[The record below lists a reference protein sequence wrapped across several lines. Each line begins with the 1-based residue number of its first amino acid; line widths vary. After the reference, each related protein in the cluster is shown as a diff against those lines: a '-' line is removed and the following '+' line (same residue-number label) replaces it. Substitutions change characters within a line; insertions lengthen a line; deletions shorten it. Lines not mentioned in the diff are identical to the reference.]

1 MCGHEGVLTPEL
13 EDDPDPR
20 DECGEM
26 APDTSPKEGL
36 PCSESRQLI
45 SPGLHSI
52 KTPLAS
58 QIRFCRR
65 RYFASVT
72 GMSSGLPSTYILAE
86 SKKPATVRWN
96 WTSLSPLFCQNQP

>member
-20 DECGEM
+20 GECGEM
-26 APDTSPKEGL
+26 APDTSPKEGF

-52 KTPLAS
+52 KTLLAS
-58 QIRFCRR
+58 QILFLRR
-65 RYFASVT
+65 RYFCF
-72 GMSSGLPSTYILAE
+72 LPPSCPPACHDVRLHGIEEARRVCPHCRTSHE
-86 SKKPATVRWN
+86 S
-96 WTSLSPLFCQNQP
+96 